1 MNLRTNDNAPSGAPL
16 LDADVLRSF
25 VAIVETGSFAKAAD
39 AVGRTPSA
47 ISMQMKRLEEQ
58 LGMAVLERG
67 PRHVRLTATGET
79 LLRYARQMLELNR
92 SALDTILRPEMA
104 GRLCLGL
111 PDDYG
116 ETVLPNVLKKFSES
130 HPSVVVD
137 VVMKES
143 AELRR
148 LFHDG
153 RLDLAIISCDE
164 LQAHEGEGDVLIRE
178 PLVWIG
184 AYGGTA
190 HLRQPLPIS
199 MWEEGCVWRK
209 RAVEALEKADRD
221 YRVAYLC
228 AHTAGQRA
236 AVKAGMAIA
245 PVARAF
251 AGGEVRILGEEDGL
265 PPMGDY
271 SINLLEQENPTCQA
285 EAMAGHL
292 RAFFDRLAR
301 QPRAVVAAE

>member
-1 MNLRTNDNAPSGAPL
+1 MKLSNNDNAPFGAPM

-58 LGMAVLERG
+58 LGTAVLERG

-92 SALDTILRPEMA
+92 AALDTILRPEMA
-104 GRLCLGL
+104 GKLSLGL

-116 ETVLPNVLKKFSES
+116 ETVLPNVLKKFAES

-137 VVMKES
+137 VIMKES
-143 AELRR
+143 ADLRR
-148 LFHDG
+148 LFKEG
-153 RLDLAIISCDE
+153 RLDLAVISCDE
-164 LQAHEGEGDVLIRE
+164 LQDSELEEEVLIRE

-190 HLRQPLPIS
+190 HLRDPLPVS
-199 MWEEGCVWRK
+199 MWEDRCIWRK
-209 RAVEALEKADRD
+209 RAVEALEKGDRD

-228 AHTAGQRA
+228 AHTSGQRA

-251 AGGEVRILGEEDGL
+251 AGSEVRVLGEEDGL

-271 SINLLEQENPTCQA
+271 SINLLLQDNPTCQA

-292 RAFFDRLAR
+292 RVFFERLAR
-301 QPRAVVAAE
+301 QPGMVVAAE

>member
-1 MNLRTNDNAPSGAPL
+1 MELISNDNAPFGAPL

-47 ISMQMKRLEEQ
+47 VSMQMKRLEEQ
-58 LGMAVLERG
+58 LGTPVLERG
-67 PRHVRLTATGET
+67 PRHVRLTVAGET

-92 SALDTILRPEMA
+92 AALDTILRPEMA

-143 AELRR
+143 RDLRP
-148 LFHDG
+148 LFQDG
-153 RLDLAIISCDE
+153 KLDLALVSCDE
-164 LQAHEGEGDVLIRE
+164 LPGCETEGEVLIRE

-184 AYGGTA
+184 ALGGTA
-190 HLRQPLPIS
+190 HLRDPLPIS
-199 MWEEGCVWRK
+199 MWEEGCVWRTQAE
-209 RAVEALEKADRD
+209 RALKAMKRD

-228 AHTAGQRA
+228 AHTSGQRA
-236 AVKAGMAIA
+236 AVQAGIAVA
-245 PVARAF
+245 PVSRSF
-251 AGGEVRILGEEDGL
+251 AGAGVRILSEEDGL
-265 PPMGDY
+265 PPLGDY
-271 SINLLEQENPTCQA
+271 SISLLSQDNPTCQA
-285 EAMAGHL
+285 TAMAGHL
-292 RAFFDRLAR
+292 RAFFHQSAR
-301 QPRAVVAAE
+301 KPQSIAAE

>member
-1 MNLRTNDNAPSGAPL
+1 MNLIDQNAPFGAPL

-58 LGMAVLERG
+58 LGTAVLERG
-67 PRHVRLTATGET
+67 PRHVHLTATGET

-92 SALDTILRPEMA
+92 AALDTILRPEMA

-130 HPSVVVD
+130 HPGVVVD
-137 VVMKES
+137 VIMKES

-148 LFHDG
+148 LFQEG
-153 RLDLAIISCDE
+153 RIDLAVISCDE
-164 LQAHEGEGDVLIRE
+164 LKGEEVHGDLLIRE

-184 AYGGTA
+184 AFGGTA
-190 HLRQPLPIS
+190 HLRDPLPIS
-199 MWEEGCVWRK
+199 MWEEGCVWRR
-209 RAVEALEKADRD
+209 RAVEALETAGRD

-228 AHTAGQRA
+228 AHTSGQRA

-251 AGGEVRILGEEDGL
+251 AGGEVRILGEDDGL
-265 PPMGDY
+265 PAMGDY
-271 SINLLEQENPTCQA
+271 TINLLIKDNPTCQA

-292 RAFFDRLAR
+292 RAFFDRLSR
-301 QPRAVVAAE
+301 QPRALAAAE

>member
-1 MNLRTNDNAPSGAPL
+1 MNLMNENHLAGAPL

-25 VAIVETGSFAKAAD
+25 VAIVETGSFARAAE

-47 ISMQMKRLEEQ
+47 VSMQMKRLEEQ
-58 LGMAVLERG
+58 LGVSVLERG
-67 PRHVRLTATGET
+67 PRHVRLTAAGET

-92 SALDTILRPEMA
+92 AALDTILRPEMA

-137 VVMKES
+137 VVMKQS
-143 AELRR
+143 WELRQ
-148 LFHDG
+148 LFHEG
-153 RLDLAIISCDE
+153 RLDLALISCDE
-164 LQAHEGEGDVLIRE
+164 LQPQEYDGEVMIRE

-184 AYGGTA
+184 AFGGTA
-190 HLRQPLPIS
+190 HLREPLPIS
-199 MWEEGCVWRK
+199 MWEEGCVWRR
-209 RAVEALEKADRD
+209 RAVEALEESGRD

-228 AHTAGQRA
+228 AHTSGQRA
-236 AVKAGMAIA
+236 AVQAGMAIA

-251 AGGEVRILGEEDGL
+251 AGSEVRILGEEDGL

-271 SINLLEQENPTCQA
+271 SINMMLQKNPTCQA

-292 RAFFDRLAR
+292 RAFFDKLAQQPRLA
-301 QPRAVVAAE
+301 VAAE